1 MAKEKE
7 VELYELPLN
16 QEEKEQIE
24 KIQEK
29 SEAPLKATI
38 KIGEESKVSVK
49 ADFVIAFTANLNKL
63 VEIGVNQTELKV
75 ILYILE
81 VMEYGN
87 LISLNQRAICKALD
101 LKPSNVSQIFK
112 KLKAKKVL
120 IEDENKSLYMNSNLF
135 AKGLSHRLDKEKRE
149 NMKKNQSNLFDEVS
163 KKEVGLIKT
172 I

>member
-1 MAKEKE
+1 
-7 VELYELPLN
+7 
-16 QEEKEQIE
+16 
-24 KIQEK
+24 
-29 SEAPLKATI
+29 
-38 KIGEESKVSVK
+38 
-49 ADFVIAFTANLNKL
+49 
-63 VEIGVNQTELKV
+63 
-75 ILYILE
+75 
-81 VMEYGN
+81 MEYGN

-163 KKEVGLIKT
+163 QKEIGLIKT